1 MEENQAIQFE
11 TSRFIYSDD
20 FSKEIEYF
28 SKLHQYDDR
37 KTFKEMWLKWIE
49 EEPIKGLINEEMER
63 CAKNGYKGDI
73 MDKMYKSARYYYRK
87 KEMKCFNKEEQNKND
102 DNDSTSETNYSGL
115 SKEMIK
121 WIDLHIYEHIN
132 SNMEK
137 SKDNNLLLSKVR
149 PANAFDDFCKKC
161 IKEIAREILKLKK
174 KITLNPN
181 EISIKFKK
189 AYKNRFYKIRVLLEK
204 K

>member
-49 EEPIKGLINEEMER
+49 EESIKGLINEEMER
-63 CAKNGYKGDI
+63 CTKNGYNGDI

-87 KEMKCFNKEEQNKND
+87 KEMKCFNREDQNKND
-102 DNDSTSETNYSGL
+102 DNESTSETNYSGL

-121 WIDLHIYEHIN
+121 QMDLHIYEHIN

-137 SKDNNLLLSKVR
+137 SKNNTLLLSKVR

-181 EISIKFKK
+181 EISTKFKK

>member
-49 EEPIKGLINEEMER
+49 EESIKGLINEEMER

-87 KEMKCFNKEEQNKND
+87 KEMKCFKKEEQNKND
-102 DNDSTSETNYSGL
+102 DNDSTSEPNYSGL

-121 WIDLHIYEHIN
+121 QMDLHIYEHIN

-137 SKDNNLLLSKVR
+137 SKNNTLLLSKVR

>member
-49 EEPIKGLINEEMER
+49 EESIKGLINEEMER
-63 CAKNGYKGDI
+63 CTKNGYNGDI

-87 KEMKCFNKEEQNKND
+87 KEMKCFKKEEQNKND
-102 DNDSTSETNYSGL
+102 DNDSTSEINYSGL

-121 WIDLHIYEHIN
+121 QMDLHIYEHIN

-137 SKDNNLLLSKVR
+137 SKNNTLLLSKVR

-181 EISIKFKK
+181 EISTKFKK
-189 AYKNRFYKIRVLLEK
+189 AYKNRFYKIRLLLEK